1 MKLILFDWNGT
12 LLDDITVWYDAVQEI
27 FRRFGKE
34 APTIEQYFRE
44 LEGDYLTIYTSR
56 GIEATRDELNEI
68 YEPYYQEHVNSARLV
83 PAVRKILQELKRRG
97 YAIWLVSGQQ
107 EQLVSPLL
115 KKFRISS
122 YFDGGRFHVMNKT
135 EVIGEI
141 LKTEDISPKDCCLV
155 GDAPS
160 DIRHANKAGI
170 TSVAFL
176 GGYIPKELIIAA
188 EPDHTIEQ
196 LQDITNLFE

>member
-1 MKLILFDWNGT
+1 MKLILLDWNGT
-12 LLDDITVWYDAVQEI
+12 LLDDIPVWYDAVQEI

-44 LEGDYLTIYTSR
+44 LEGDYLAIYTSR

-68 YEPYYQEHVNSARLV
+68 YEPHYQEHIHNARLI
-83 PAVRKILQELKRRG
+83 PNVRKTLQGLKRQG
-97 YAIWLVSGQQ
+97 HTIWLVTGQQ

-122 YFDGGRFHVMNKT
+122 YFRGGKFHAMNKA
-135 EVIGEI
+135 EVIREI
-141 LKTEDISPKDCCLV
+141 REAEKVAQEDCFLV

-160 DIRHANKAGI
+160 DIRHATRAGI
-170 TSVAFL
+170 TSIAFL
-176 GGYIPKELIIAA
+176 GGYIPEELIRAA
-188 EPDHTIEQ
+188 EPDHA
-196 LQDITNLFE
+196 